1 MITLCKKD
9 FKRAA
14 AWILV
19 SICLVASLVFTRPV
33 SAQIACEFFPVSPA
47 LTDLGSNQYSR
58 LVSTNPLTYQPTGV
72 IGGLYPGGSNQRPP
86 AHEAAGVALAQQIL
100 PRDANGSPNPS
111 GKIGMTSIGM
121 SNTEMEFGSFL
132 QLAHGDPQINS
143 HLVLVNGA
151 AGGGVIER
159 WVDPANPFYAQ
170 TWSQLETKI
179 AAAGLTD
186 AQMQVAWVKV
196 TQQSYQPNFP
206 QDMQTFQAELETL
219 ARLLK
224 SRFPNL
230 KINYFSSRTRSFS
243 YFRGLSPETSAF
255 ENGFAVRWM
264 IEKQINGDPS
274 LNFDPSRG
282 AVRAAYLSWGPYLWI
297 DGYNPRSDGRTWPLT
312 NVDPVDCTHPTSA
325 GQQAVAAMLMEFYKG
340 DTTTI
345 PWFLNP
351 GVPTPT
357 RSPAP
362 TSPSPSFTPTRTL
375 TITPTPT
382 RTLIPTA
389 PSTGTAA
396 PSATRTLIFLP
407 TTTRTFT
414 PTSSRTATRTGTA
427 APTATRTRTP
437 VATPTAPA
445 TQTPTRTP
453 IPSPTRTR
461 TPTPNFHSRT
471 GFLLGFCDK
480 SGYGRHQRLH
490 RLRQ

>member
-1 MITLCKKD
+1 MSILPKRND
-9 FKRAA
+9 QRAA

-33 SAQIACEFFPVSPA
+33 SAQITCEFFPVSPA

-58 LVSTNPLTYQPTGV
+58 LVSTNPLTYLPTGV

-206 QDMQTFQAELETL
+206 QDMQAFQAELETL

-230 KINYFSSRTRSFS
+230 KINYFSSRTRAFA
-243 YFRGLSPETSAF
+243 YFHGTTEPVAF

-325 GQQAVAAMLMEFYKG
+325 GQQAVAEMLMEFFKG
-340 DTTTI
+340 GQPRQSPGSSI
-345 PWFLNP
+345 PA
-351 GVPTPT
+351 
-357 RSPAP
+357 SP
-362 TSPSPSFTPTRTL
+362 
-375 TITPTPT
+375 
-382 RTLIPTA
+382 
-389 PSTGTAA
+389 
-396 PSATRTLIFLP
+396 
-407 TTTRTFT
+407 
-414 PTSSRTATRTGTA
+414 
-427 APTATRTRTP
+427 
-437 VATPTAPA
+437 
-445 TQTPTRTP
+445 
-453 IPSPTRTR
+453 
-461 TPTPNFHSRT
+461 
-471 GFLLGFCDK
+471 
-480 SGYGRHQRLH
+480 
-490 RLRQ
+490 RQPR